1 MLYKHWRVPS
11 ETLQWRILYRS
22 VDIVLLI
29 LLIPGAAAFPL
40 TVSLNAARTKGA
52 NVCERQKQ
60 PRILTLTLTL
70 SPSFSFQ
77 RPETKQSNVW
87 VEPWITKRQKA
98 TTLRLWIW
106 SRKLSRCR
114 KETQNNNKNITV
126 ISTPLWQCH
135 NVGCFFFCFFYK
147 SSLCAAG
154 GDSGWTWATAA
165 GEAAPGG
172 AGDPTLEAP
181 QRAGGELSG
190 GQTVSGQE
198 GLTSLCHRAVTHC
211 GWTVCGPYVQ

>member
-98 TTLRLWIW
+98 MTLRLWIW

-135 NVGCFFFCFFYK
+135 NVGFFCFVFLQIVPVCSWRRLWLNVSDSCWR
-147 SSLCAAG
+147 SSSWWSRWPDSRSPSA
-154 GDSGWTWATAA
+154 SGW
-165 GEAAPGG
+165 
-172 AGDPTLEAP
+172 
-181 QRAGGELSG
+181 R
-190 GQTVSGQE
+190 TVRRTDCQWPRRFDVFVS
-198 GLTSLCHRAVTHC
+198 
-211 GWTVCGPYVQ
+211 